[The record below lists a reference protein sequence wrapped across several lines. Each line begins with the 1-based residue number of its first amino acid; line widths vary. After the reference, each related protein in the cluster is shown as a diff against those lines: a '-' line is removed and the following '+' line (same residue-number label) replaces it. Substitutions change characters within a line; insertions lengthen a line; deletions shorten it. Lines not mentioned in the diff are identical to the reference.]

1 MRKFLIVFHILLI
14 SCSSLLAQEDEGWSW
29 GGKMDPLQ
37 SKFRVKHYSL
47 EIELL
52 PRIRGINA
60 SMEMLF
66 ETEGNMDTLR
76 LDLVDNFEVIKVESL
91 GEELDFSHH
100 DDLLEIFLNA
110 PSNQVKVFYRGRPPV
125 AKNPP
130 WSGGFTWSKDGHGN
144 NWVGLSCQM
153 EGAKVFMPC
162 LDHPSSKASNG
173 VDLYFKVPFPYFVA
187 SNGILLNQETSL
199 GYNYFHWATAYPIN
213 NYGINFTMG
222 RFVER
227 SQDYASVYGRS
238 IPMKVYLLEENRN
251 MAEKLMGVLERSTQ
265 TQEKYFGEYPFPDD
279 KIAVVETPYLGM
291 EHQTINAYG
300 NDFNFTEVA
309 GNDFDAL
316 LHHELGHEWWGNK
329 MSVSDWG
336 DFWIQEGFCSYGDL
350 LYYLDRGGEKAYL
363 ERAKAMASGIKNERP
378 IVMGKNINSYDAY
391 QGDIYSKGA
400 LVLHSLRFV
409 LGDELFF
416 PLIKAFIESDEFT
429 YENQVDSKDFIDFVT
444 NYSGKNLDSF
454 FDMYLYST
462 KLPKVKIN
470 KKGKNKYDVSLSD
483 IQLSLPMEIKTS
495 DGIEKVELSN
505 SPIRLKSDDPIEVD
519 PNGWYLL
526 DK

>member
-1 MRKFLIVFHILLI
+1 MI
-14 SCSSLLAQEDEGWSW
+14 SCNFLLAQGNDRWSW
-29 GGKMDPLQ
+29 GGEMDPLQ
-37 SKFRVKHYSL
+37 GKFQVKHYSL

-52 PRIRGINA
+52 PRIKGINA

-66 ETEGNMDTLR
+66 EADEDIDTLR
-76 LDLVDNFEVIKVESL
+76 LDLVDHFEVLKVESM
-91 GEELDFSHH
+91 GEELGFVHQN
-100 DDLLEIFLNA
+100 DLLDIFLNA

-125 AKNPP
+125 AANPP
-130 WSGGFTWSKDGHGN
+130 WSGGFTWSKDDHGN
-144 NWVGLSCQM
+144 SWVGLSCQM

-227 SQDYASVYGRS
+227 SKNYSSVYGRS
-238 IPMKVYLLEENRN
+238 IPMKVYLLEENRG
-251 MAEKLMGVLERSTQ
+251 MADELMVILERSAQ

-300 NDFNFTEVA
+300 NDFNFTEV
-309 GNDFDAL
+309 GGKDFDAL

-350 LYYLDRGGEKAYL
+350 LYYLDHEGEEAYL
-363 ERAKAMASGIKNERP
+363 ERAQALAGGIKNEQP
-378 IVMGKNINSYDAY
+378 VVLGENINSDEAY

-400 LVLHSLRFV
+400 FVLHSLRFV
-409 LGDELFF
+409 LGDEIFF
-416 PLIKAFIESDEFT
+416 PLLQAFIESEEFT
-429 YENQVDSKDFIDFVT
+429 YQNQVNSRDFIDFVS
-444 NYSGKNLDSF
+444 NYSGRNLDNF

-462 KLPKVKIN
+462 VLPKVKI
-470 KKGKNKYDVSLSD
+470 KRKGRNKYDVSLSN
-483 IQLSLPMEIKTS
+483 IQFSLPMEIKTS

-505 SPIRLKSDDPIEVD
+505 NSIRLKSDSPIVVD